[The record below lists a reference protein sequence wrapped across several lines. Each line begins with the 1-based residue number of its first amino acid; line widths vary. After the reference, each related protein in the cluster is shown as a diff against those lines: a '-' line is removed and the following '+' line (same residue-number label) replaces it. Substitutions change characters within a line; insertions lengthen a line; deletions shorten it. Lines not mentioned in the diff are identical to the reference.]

1 MDYLI
6 QTWQLILDFDA
17 HLPQLV
23 AMHANLVY
31 VILFVVI
38 FLQIGIL
45 PFFFLPANPFL
56 FVCGA
61 VWAASSLNIWLL
73 LPILIVAAILG
84 NFSGYYLGKTVGQAF
99 FVDYLKW
106 PNQAAL
112 NKTRIFYDKHG
123 EKGFLISLFLPVIR
137 TLAPFLAGITGM
149 SLMKFARSATAG
161 SVIWVLVCVLA
172 GYFFGNIPLIKNHL
186 GAVTVGGLGL
196 VIVFFA
202 LSKLWQGFQHRTKI
216 YEYKKPVNKSE

>member
-1 MDYLI
+1 MMDYLI
-6 QTWQLILDFDA
+6 QTWQMILDFDA

-23 AMHANLVY
+23 VMHANFVY
-31 VILFVVI
+31 LILFVVI
-38 FLQIGIL
+38 FLQIGVL

-73 LPILIVAAILG
+73 LPVLIVAAILG
-84 NFSGYYLGKTVGQAF
+84 NFTGYYLGKTVGQAF

-112 NKTRIFYDKHG
+112 DKTRIFYDKHG
-123 EKGFLISLFLPVIR
+123 EKGFLVTLFLPVIR
-137 TLAPFLAGITGM
+137 TLAPFLAGVTSM
-149 SLMKFARSATAG
+149 HFAKFARSATLGAI
-161 SVIWVLVCVLA
+161 IWVLVCVLA
-172 GYFFGNIPLIKNHL
+172 GYFFGNIPIIKNHL
-186 GAVTVGGLGL
+186 GAVTIAGLGL

-202 LSKLWQGFQHRTKI
+202 LSKLWQKL
-216 YEYKKPVNKSE
+216 KKTLI

>member
-1 MDYLI
+1 MMDYLI
-6 QTWQLILDFDA
+6 QTWQMILDFDA

-38 FLQIGIL
+38 FLQIGVL

-73 LPILIVAAILG
+73 LPVLIVAAILG

-99 FVDYLKW
+99 FVNYLKW

-112 NKTRIFYDKHG
+112 DKTRVFYDKHG

-137 TLAPFLAGITGM
+137 TLAPFLAGITAM
-149 SLMKFARSATAG
+149 SLTKFARSTSIG

-172 GYFFGNIPLIKNHL
+172 GYFFGNIPIIKNHL
-186 GAVTVGGLGL
+186 GAVTIAGLGL
-196 VIVFFA
+196 VVVFFA
-202 LSKLWQGFQHRTKI
+202 LSKIWQKFFKAKELNI
-216 YEYKKPVNKSE
+216 